1 MRTRRLFARV
11 IAAFGGLVTLPLS
24 PMRRREA
31 RVIAC
36 DFLVVPVLIATQKGE
51 LLLDASS
58 RSCIRAAWF
67 LHDKEPDTLEWIDGM
82 PDGACFWDVGANVGI
97 YSLYAA
103 LNPLVHVLAFEPAS
117 SNFAVLNKNIEMN
130 HLSKRILAY
139 CLAFSKE
146 TKLDVLNMD
155 STEAGS
161 AMHGFG
167 TKINQF
173 GEVIDTKF
181 CQGAVGFS
189 MDDFMKM
196 FAPLQ
201 PTHIKIDVD
210 GLEADILRGGQET
223 LKKATSMIVEIE
235 GDLDSPRNQ
244 EIMALMKELG
254 FTARPKASPDLR
266 NVIFDRC

>member
-1 MRTRRLFARV
+1 MSTKRLFARV
-11 IAAFGGLVTLPLS
+11 IAAFGGLITLPMN
-24 PMRRREA
+24 PMRRSETRAIA
-31 RVIAC
+31 R
-36 DFLVVPVLIATQKGE
+36 DLLVTPNPIITQKGE

-58 RSCIRAAWF
+58 RLCVRAAWNF
-67 LHDKEPDTLEWIDGM
+67 HKNEPDTLEWIGGM

-103 LNPLVHVLAFEPAS
+103 LNPLVHVLAFEPAGS
-117 SNFAVLNKNIEMN
+117 SFAALNKNIEMN

-155 STEAGS
+155 STVAGS
-161 AMHGFG
+161 DMHGFG

-173 GEVIDTKF
+173 DEVIDTKF

-189 MDDFMKM
+189 MDDFMKR
-196 FAPLQ
+196 FAPQQ

-210 GLEADILRGGQET
+210 GLEADILRGGSET
-223 LKKATSMIVEIE
+223 LRKTASMIIEIE
-235 GDLDSPRNQ
+235 GDLASPRNR
-244 EIMALMKELG
+244 EIMTLMKELG